1 MVNKIHYKERHFLPR
16 TAFVVAVFIG
26 SLLFLSNI
34 NSDEQQQ
41 QQPSSLNHHLRS
53 SRSLLQSDDPAE
65 YTDTVG
71 DDDDRSALGAQ
82 GGDGESEQCKAEN
95 STGDMFPPDA
105 FTLDQQ
111 QHGAIIL
118 HIIGI
123 LYMFYALALVCDEF
137 FVPSLEVI
145 IEKLGVSPDVAGATF
160 MAAGGSAPELFT
172 SVIGVF
178 IAKNDVGIGT
188 IVGSAVFN
196 ILFVIAACAFAAKE
210 ALSLTAW
217 PLIRDVFFYAIS
229 LALLVGFFL
238 DNEITWYEALLLF
251 LWYFAYVGFMKFNE
265 PAEDK
270 LRALFKLPEVNREGM
285 ERGNPLRS
293 TVYRKGL
300 FHLMNETINP
310 GIITKRT
317 SEKDG
322 LAHEMTPLKSEGIMI
337 GHQQA
342 ATGINAL
349 KSTLQEGE
357 EAVPPVM
364 QENGKEMEEVSEQ
377 PPPKVNNPA
386 AALEGG
392 DTASSTAVN
401 NTALNV
407 EATENGTNN
416 GDASNVEKP
425 DNEEKEEEGEDPID
439 MTFPAKDGWKAI
451 LVYIISF
458 PIMGPLFITLPDTK
472 NEKKKKYFYITF
484 IGSILWIAAYS
495 YLMVWWAT
503 VTGKCF
509 EIPDVVMGL
518 TFLAAGTSVPDLI
531 TSVLV
536 AKQGKGDMAV
546 SSSVGSNIFDVTV
559 GLPVPWLLWTL
570 ANYPCNFGVNSGGVG
585 CSIGLLFLMLVLV
598 FLSIVFFNWKMTKP
612 MGVIMGFLYIG
623 FVVVSVSLEN
633 EWIIC
638 PLGSG

>member
-1 MVNKIHYKERHFLPR
+1 M
-16 TAFVVAVFIG
+16 G
-26 SLLFLSNI
+26 
-34 NSDEQQQ
+34 
-41 QQPSSLNHHLRS
+41 
-53 SRSLLQSDDPAE
+53 
-65 YTDTVG
+65 
-71 DDDDRSALGAQ
+71 
-82 GGDGESEQCKAEN
+82 
-95 STGDMFPPDA
+95 
-105 FTLDQQ
+105 
-111 QHGAIIL
+111 
-118 HIIGI
+118 
-123 LYMFYALALVCDEF
+123 
-137 FVPSLEVI
+137 
-145 IEKLGVSPDVAGATF
+145 
-160 MAAGGSAPELFT
+160 
-172 SVIGVF
+172 
-178 IAKNDVGIGT
+178 
-188 IVGSAVFN
+188 
-196 ILFVIAACAFAAKE
+196 
-210 ALSLTAW
+210 

-238 DNEITWYEALLLF
+238 DNEITWYEALILF

-310 GIITKRT
+310 GIIKAKR
-317 SEKDG
+317 SLEKDG

-342 ATGINAL
+342 ATGITAL

-357 EAVPPVM
+357 EATQVTQET
-364 QENGKEMEEVSEQ
+364 QENGKEMEEVAE
-377 PPPKVNNPA
+377 PPKVNNPA
-386 AALEGG
+386 LEAEAAG
-392 DTASSTAVN
+392 DTTAV
-401 NTALNV
+401 ASV
-407 EATENGTNN
+407 TENGTNN
-416 GDASNVEKP
+416 GDAPVEKP
-425 DNEEKEEEGEDPID
+425 ADNNVENNEEEGEGEDPID

-472 NEKKKKYFYITF
+472 NEKKKKFFYITF
-484 IGSILWIAAYS
+484 IGSILWIALYS

-503 VTGKCF
+503 ITGETF
-509 EIPDVVMGL
+509 GIPDVVMGL

-585 CSIGLLFLMLVLV
+585 CSIGLLFLMLVLA
-598 FLSIVFFNWKMTKP
+598 FLSIVFFNWKM
-612 MGVIMGFLYIG
+612 
-623 FVVVSVSLEN
+623 
-633 EWIIC
+633 
-638 PLGSG
+638 

>member
-1 MVNKIHYKERHFLPR
+1 M
-16 TAFVVAVFIG
+16 G
-26 SLLFLSNI
+26 
-34 NSDEQQQ
+34 
-41 QQPSSLNHHLRS
+41 
-53 SRSLLQSDDPAE
+53 
-65 YTDTVG
+65 
-71 DDDDRSALGAQ
+71 
-82 GGDGESEQCKAEN
+82 
-95 STGDMFPPDA
+95 
-105 FTLDQQ
+105 
-111 QHGAIIL
+111 
-118 HIIGI
+118 
-123 LYMFYALALVCDEF
+123 
-137 FVPSLEVI
+137 
-145 IEKLGVSPDVAGATF
+145 

-310 GIITKRT
+310 GII
-317 SEKDG
+317 S
-322 LAHEMTPLKSEGIMI
+322 IMI

-364 QENGKEMEEVSEQ
+364 QEYGKEMEEVSEQ

-392 DTASSTAVN
+392 D
-401 NTALNV
+401 TALNV

-546 SSSVGSNIFDVTV
+546 SSTV

-570 ANYPCNFGVNSGGVG
+570 VNYPCNFDVNSGGVG

-623 FVVVSVSLEN
+623 FVIVSV
-633 EWIIC
+633 
-638 PLGSG
+638 